1 MQIDDGYAAL
11 LDLQESWDRKTAAQD
26 GDVVRRILGTVGV
39 KSPLF
44 NIRKTFLRAW
54 KMIAESGEVDE
65 ETIERLESAW
75 NLVLDGLSSVD
86 FQSYSVGYT
95 ELQETKL
102 SLLEKAK
109 YALDDTVK
117 SYKEFLDG
125 VPQSLLKQ

>member
-1 MQIDDGYAAL
+1 MQINDGYAAL
-11 LDLQESWDRKTAAQD
+11 LELQENWDRKTAAQD
-26 GDVVRRILGTVGV
+26 GDVVRRIVGTVGV

-65 ETIERLESAW
+65 EAIDRLETAW
-75 NLVLDGLSSVD
+75 NLVLDGLSSID
-86 FQSYSVGYT
+86 FQTYSVGFT

-109 YALDDTVK
+109 GSLDDTVNV
-117 SYKEFLDG
+117 YKTFIDEI
-125 VPQSLLKQ
+125 PPSLLN